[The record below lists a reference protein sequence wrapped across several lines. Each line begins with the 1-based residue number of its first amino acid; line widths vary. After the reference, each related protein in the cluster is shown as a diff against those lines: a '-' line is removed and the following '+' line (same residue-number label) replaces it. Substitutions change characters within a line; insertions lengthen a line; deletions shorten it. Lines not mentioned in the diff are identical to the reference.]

1 MSDKFKNKLASFTD
15 DFFVYARTAIL
26 KYREFKELTGEQKK
40 DRVDS
45 YMTDLVLKS
54 VDTVAYPI
62 FFKWVVKTFVIK
74 LIPVITQR
82 IYDLIKDNVEG
93 ITNK

>member
-1 MSDKFKNKLASFTD
+1 MSNKVKLFID
-15 DFFVYARTAIL
+15 DFFVYARAAIL

-40 DRVDS
+40 DRVDQ

-54 VDTVAYPI
+54 INSVTYPV
-62 FFKWVVKTFVIK
+62 FFRWIVKAFVVKQ
-74 LIPVITQR
+74 IPVITQR